1 MSNHRFGKVN
11 YSTIVTPDE
20 EGAFYY
26 SYTELQSMLNDL
38 CKEHTLEKVY
48 ADLQGYLESF
58 HQGDNYYDFS
68 YFGGPVLLIF
78 DNIAIE
84 LCVHGTGMV
93 ECRAINL
100 WDVKIKSTKDFPP
113 SNMGFVGDNYFY
125 DLSVQFQL
133 KYEGYT
139 VEEVVVDNTDC
150 YPFSLSRFD
159 EEKAK
164 VAEETNTL
172 PDHVHF
178 HLSNGVDFG
187 VYSNDIEYFYIEL
200 KTYN

>member
-1 MSNHRFGKVN
+1 MPNHRFGKVN
-11 YSTIVTPDE
+11 YSTIVTPNE
-20 EGAFYY
+20 EGTFYY
-26 SYTELQSMLNDL
+26 SYKDLQSVLNDL
-38 CKEHTLEKVY
+38 CKGHTLKKVY
-48 ADLQGYLESF
+48 ADLRGYLESF

-68 YFGGPVLLIF
+68 YFGGPVFLMF
-78 DNIAIE
+78 DSIAIE

-100 WDVKIKSTKDFPP
+100 CDIKIKSTKDFPP
-113 SNMGFVGDNYFY
+113 SDVGLVGDNYFY
-125 DLSVQFQL
+125 DLSEQFQL

-139 VEEVVVDNTDC
+139 VEEVIVDNTNC

-164 VAEETNTL
+164 VAEETNSL

-178 HLSNGVDFG
+178 RLSNGVDFG
-187 VYSNDIEYFYIEL
+187 VYSDTIEYFYVEL
-200 KTYN
+200 REYK

>member
-1 MSNHRFGKVN
+1 MANQRFGKVN

-20 EGAFYY
+20 EGQFYY
-26 SYTELQSMLNDL
+26 SYTELQDKLNEL
-38 CKEHTLEKVY
+38 CKNHTLKKVY

-68 YFGGPVLLIF
+68 CFGGPLLFVL

-84 LCVHGTGMV
+84 ICVAGKGMV
-93 ECRAINL
+93 EFRAINL
-100 WDVKIKSTKDFPP
+100 WDIKIKSTKDFPP
-113 SNMGFVGDNYFY
+113 SNMGHDGDNYFY
-125 DLSVQFQL
+125 DLSEQFQL

-139 VEEVVVDNTDC
+139 VQEVVVDNIDWH
-150 YPFSLSRFD
+150 PFSLRRFD

-164 VAEETNTL
+164 IAEKTNSL
-172 PDHVHF
+172 PDHIHF

-187 VYSNDIEYFYIEL
+187 VYSDAIEDFYIEL
-200 KTYN
+200 SK

>member
-1 MSNHRFGKVN
+1 MANQRFGKVN

-20 EGAFYY
+20 EGQFYY
-26 SYTELQSMLNDL
+26 SYTELQDKLNEL
-38 CKEHTLEKVY
+38 CKNHTLKKVY

-68 YFGGPVLLIF
+68 YFGGPLLFVL

-84 LCVHGTGMV
+84 ICVAGKGMV
-93 ECRAINL
+93 EFRAINL
-100 WDVKIKSTKDFPP
+100 WDIKIKSTKDFPP
-113 SNMGFVGDNYFY
+113 SNMGLVGDNYFY
-125 DLSVQFQL
+125 DLSEQFQL

-139 VEEVVVDNTDC
+139 VQEVVVDNIDC
-150 YPFSLSRFD
+150 HSFSLSSFD

-164 VAEETNTL
+164 IAEETNSL
-172 PDHVHF
+172 PDHIHF

-187 VYSNDIEYFYIEL
+187 VYSDDIEYFYIEL
-200 KTYN
+200 SK

>member
-1 MSNHRFGKVN
+1 MSNQRFGKVN

-20 EGAFYY
+20 EGQFYY
-26 SYTELQSMLNDL
+26 SYTELQDKLNEL
-38 CKEHTLEKVY
+38 CKNHTLKKVY

-68 YFGGPVLLIF
+68 CFGGPLLFVL

-84 LCVHGTGMV
+84 ICVAGKGMV
-93 ECRAINL
+93 EFRAINL
-100 WDVKIKSTKDFPP
+100 WDIKIKSTKDFPP
-113 SNMGFVGDNYFY
+113 SNMGHDGDNYFY
-125 DLSVQFQL
+125 DLSEQFQL

-139 VEEVVVDNTDC
+139 VQEVVVDNIDWH
-150 YPFSLSRFD
+150 PFSLRRFD

-164 VAEETNTL
+164 IAEKTNSL
-172 PDHVHF
+172 PDHIHF

-187 VYSNDIEYFYIEL
+187 VYSDAIEDFYIEL
-200 KTYN
+200 SK

>member
-1 MSNHRFGKVN
+1 MANQRFGKVN

-20 EGAFYY
+20 EGQFYY
-26 SYTELQSMLNDL
+26 SYTELQDKLNEL
-38 CKEHTLEKVY
+38 CKNHTLKKVY

-68 YFGGPVLLIF
+68 YFGGPLLFVL

-84 LCVHGTGMV
+84 ICVAGKGMV
-93 ECRAINL
+93 EFRAINL
-100 WDVKIKSTKDFPP
+100 WDIKIKSTKDFPP
-113 SNMGFVGDNYFY
+113 SNMGHDGDNYFY
-125 DLSVQFQL
+125 DLSEQFQL

-139 VEEVVVDNTDC
+139 VQEVVVDNIDC
-150 YPFSLSRFD
+150 HSFSLSSFD

-164 VAEETNTL
+164 IAEETNSL
-172 PDHVHF
+172 PDHIHF

-187 VYSNDIEYFYIEL
+187 VYSDDIEYFYIEL
-200 KTYN
+200 SK